1 MKKITTTIE
10 LRDEIALLKL
20 YQKENGIALREE
32 FMLVYESIKPVNL
45 IKNTV
50 QELTSAPDFKGNL
63 LNTTIG
69 LGAGFLSKKIVVGAT
84 HNPLKQLLG
93 TLLQVAITSV
103 VSKNGDAIKS
113 VIMKLMPK
121 TSKEKI

>member
-69 LGAGFLSKKIVVGAT
+69 LGAGFLSKKIIVGAT